1 MFRLQG
7 QNYHK
12 PSTLTGLRLHAATTF
27 FIACTLTPVGVMADG
42 HETVD
47 SLKAQLAGLE
57 KKFGAVT
64 KDRDALYDQLLAA
77 IEEIE
82 GLETKVADVST
93 GRDHIREQYFALTES
108 SSQREADLQAEIESE
123 QDTGDFLGD
132 RIQALLADSKKASA
146 AAAAEQEKASAETDL
161 VAETSLAQIQ
171 NALKQRDAALASS
184 ASAKNGRQ
192 LTRNQLVAAKEESSK
207 LRNQLSFLNIQLA
220 KAENDAS
227 SSQKNA
233 TNLENKLSFANIRLA
248 RAETDFVS
256 VQDQLGSVQNQLN
269 FSNIQ
274 LAKSEGDLAA
284 LQSKSDSYTG
294 PAPDWANQLSGS
306 LSSLYRGLDDVEVSE
321 LPGNRVAIRIGNNGL
336 FGSGAAILSA
346 GGKNLLSRLG
356 DALLAQTDARI
367 LVLGHTDDVP
377 VGSNSSYVDNT
388 DLSNRRAL
396 QAMRHLGDVVGLSF
410 ERLSST
416 GLADNYPIA
425 SNDTVE
431 GRALNRRIEL
441 ELSPIQ

>member
-1 MFRLQG
+1 MFRMQG
-7 QNYHK
+7 QNYYNSSKIPGH
-12 PSTLTGLRLHAATTF
+12 SLYVATTI
-27 FIACTLTPVGVMADG
+27 FIACMLTPVGAMADG
-42 HETVD
+42 HESVD

-64 KDRDALYDQLLAA
+64 KDRDALYDQLLSA

-108 SSQREADLQAEIESE
+108 SKQREADLAADIESE
-123 QDTGDFLGD
+123 KDNQDFLGD
-132 RIQALLADSKKASA
+132 RIQALLADSKKAAA
-146 AAAAEQEKASAETDL
+146 AAAAEQEKTAAETDL

-171 NALKQRDAALASS
+171 NALKQRDEAQASLTS
-184 ASAKNGRQ
+184 AQNGRR
-192 LTRNQLVAAKEESSK
+192 LTRNQLVAAKQESAQLK
-207 LRNQLSFLNIQLA
+207 NQLSFQSIQLA
-220 KAENDAS
+220 KAETDANS
-227 SSQKNA
+227 GQQSVQ
-233 TNLENKLSFANIRLA
+233 NLENKLSFANIRLA
-248 RAETDFVS
+248 RAEADFVA
-256 VQDQLGSVQNQLN
+256 LQNELN
-269 FSNIQ
+269 FKNIQ
-274 LAKSEGDLAA
+274 LAKTESDRAA
-284 LQSKSDSYTG
+284 LQTQTESYTG
-294 PAPDWANQLSGS
+294 PAPDWANKLSGS
-306 LSSLYRGLDDVEVSE
+306 LTSLYSNIDDVEVSE

-336 FGSGAAILSA
+336 FRTGAALLSDS
-346 GGKNLLSRLG
+346 GRNLLSQLG

-367 LVLGHTDDVP
+367 LVLGHTDNVP
-377 VGSNSSYVDNT
+377 VGSNSTYVDNT

-425 SNDTVE
+425 PNTTAE